1 MMNLDKVNPRLLGV
15 FFLIVAVTSLL
26 SMFLFDSI
34 VGTGSISDSMI
45 DISNNLMQ
53 IRISILIDVICSI
66 AIVFL
71 GVFLYRTLKKQNKNI
86 ALIALGLYIVE
97 SALLGVSKIS
107 HYSLFNLSQEF
118 VKAGA
123 PDSSYFQTSATLLLS
138 DAKFAYS
145 IHLLVF
151 ALGALLFY
159 YLFLKSKY
167 VPLVFPAWGLIAVS
181 LVLIGT
187 IIYLLYDLTIIVMF
201 APNMLF
207 ELAIGVW
214 LMVKGFRPQEIK
226 SKSG

>member
-1 MMNLDKVNPRLLGV
+1 MDLDNFNPRLLGA
-15 FFLIVAVTSLL
+15 FFFIVAVTSLL

-34 VGTGSISDSMI
+34 IGTGSISDNMI
-45 DISNNLMQ
+45 NISNNLMQ
-53 IRISILIDVICSI
+53 IRISILIDIICTI

-71 GVFLYRTLKKQNKNI
+71 GVFLYKALKKQNKHI
-86 ALIALGLYIVE
+86 ALVALGLYIVE

-107 HYSLFNLSQEF
+107 HNSLFNISQEF

-123 PDSSYFQTSATLLLS
+123 PDSSYFQTIATLFLS

-151 ALGALLFY
+151 GLGALMFY

-167 VPLVFPAWGLIAVS
+167 VPLVFPAWGIIAAS
-181 LVLIGT
+181 LLVIGT
-187 IIYLLYDLTIIVMF
+187 IIVLLFDVTIIVLF
-201 APNMLF
+201 VPNMLF

-214 LMVKGFRPQEIK
+214 LMVIGFSPHAIK
-226 SKSG
+226 SKSD

>member
-1 MMNLDKVNPRLLGV
+1 MGFDKGTPRVLGA
-15 FFLIVAVTSLL
+15 FFLIVAVTSML

-53 IRISILIDVICSI
+53 IRISILVDVICSI

-71 GVFLYRTLKKQNKNI
+71 GVLLYITLKKQNKNI
-86 ALIALGLYIVE
+86 ALAALGLFIVE
-97 SALLGVSKIS
+97 SALLAVSKIS

-123 PDSSYFQTSATLLLS
+123 PESSYFQTSATLLLS

-151 ALGALLFY
+151 AIGALMFY

-167 VPLVFPAWGLIAVS
+167 IPLVFPAVGLITVS
-181 LVLIGT
+181 LILIGT
-187 IIYLLYDLTIIVMF
+187 IIVLLFDLTIIEIF
-201 APNMLF
+201 APYILF
-207 ELAIGVW
+207 EFAIGIW
-214 LMVKGFRPQEIK
+214 LIVKGFRPQKIN
-226 SKSG
+226 

>member
-1 MMNLDKVNPRLLGV
+1 MDLDKFNPRFLGAA
-15 FFLIVAVTSLL
+15 FLIVAVTSIL
-26 SMFLFDSI
+26 SMILFDSI

-45 DISNNLMQ
+45 NISNNLMQ
-53 IRISILIDVICSI
+53 IRISILIDVICTI

-71 GVFLYRTLKKQNKNI
+71 GVFLYITLKKQNKNI
-86 ALIALGLYIVE
+86 ALVALGLYIVE

-107 HYSLFNLSQEF
+107 HHSLFNISQEF

-123 PDSSYFQTSATLLLS
+123 PDSSYFQTMATLFLS
-138 DAKFAYS
+138 DAKFTYS

-151 ALGALLFY
+151 GLGALMFY

-167 VPLVFPAWGLIAVS
+167 VPLVFPAWGLIAAS
-181 LVLIGT
+181 LLVIGT
-187 IIYLLYDLTIIVMF
+187 IIVLLFDLTIIVMF
-201 APNMLF
+201 VPNMLF

-214 LMVKGFRPQEIK
+214 LMVKGFGSQGIK

>member
-1 MMNLDKVNPRLLGV
+1 MNLDKFTPRLLGLL
-15 FFLIVAVTSLL
+15 FFIVAITSLS
-26 SMFLFDSI
+26 SMVLFDSI
-34 VGTGSISDSMI
+34 VGTGSISESMI
-45 DISNNLMQ
+45 NISNNQMQ
-53 IRISILIDVICSI
+53 MRISILVDVICSI

-71 GVFLYRTLKKQNKNI
+71 GVWLFVTLKKQNKNI
-86 ALIALGLYIVE
+86 ALVALGLYIVE
-97 SALLGVSKIS
+97 SALLAVSKIS
-107 HYSLFNLSQEF
+107 HYSLFNISQEF

-123 PDSSYFQTSATLLLS
+123 PESSYFQTLATLFLS

-151 ALGALLFY
+151 GLGALLFY

-167 VPLVFPAWGLIAVS
+167 IPLVFPTWGLIAVS

-187 IIYLLYDLTIIVMF
+187 LFVVLFDLTIIVMF
-201 APNMLF
+201 VPNMLF